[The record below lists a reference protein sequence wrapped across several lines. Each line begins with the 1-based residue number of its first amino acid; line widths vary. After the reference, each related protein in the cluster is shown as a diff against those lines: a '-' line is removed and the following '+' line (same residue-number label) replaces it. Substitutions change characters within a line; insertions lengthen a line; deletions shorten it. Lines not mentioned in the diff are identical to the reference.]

1 MSFVSV
7 GPGLLEA
14 AARDLAGLGAGL
26 REANLAAAGATVGV
40 LPAAGDE
47 VSAAIAELFGGFGRE
62 YQAMGAR
69 VALLHDDFVRALTAG
84 GSAYGQA
91 EALNMWPLQELEQQ
105 ALGVVNAPSMAL
117 FGRPSI
123 GNGVDGVAG
132 TGQAGGAGG
141 ILWGN
146 GGNGGLGAAGANG
159 GAGGSAGLIGTGGVG
174 GAGGVGAAGM
184 TGGSGGAGGG
194 GGW

>member
-7 GPGLLEA
+7 APSLLDA

-26 REANLAAAGATVGV
+26 REANLAAAGATMGV

-62 YQAMGAR
+62 YQAVGAR
-69 VALLHDDFVRALTAG
+69 MALLHDDFVRALTAG

-117 FGRPSI
+117 FGRPLI

-146 GGNGGLGAAGANG
+146 GGNGGSGAAGANG

-174 GAGGVGAAGM
+174 GAGG
-184 TGGSGGAGGG
+184 
-194 GGW
+194 

>member
-105 ALGVVNAPSMAL
+105 L
-117 FGRPSI
+117 FSWSR
-123 GNGVDGVAG
+123 
-132 TGQAGGAGG
+132 
-141 ILWGN
+141 WRCRW
-146 GGNGGLGAAGANG
+146 
-159 GAGGSAGLIGTGGVG
+159 
-174 GAGGVGAAGM
+174 VGAKYR
-184 TGGSGGAGGG
+184 T
-194 GGW
+194 